1 MDFSGAER
9 TLALA
14 VALGTVA
21 GAWGWRTIARRRTR
35 RTVVRGLADPDEG
48 RRIAMIAAI
57 TAQGLGANAAALDR
71 LARRENSPAV
81 RQALALAVARNQW
94 EPAADRRLVALR
106 VWAHEELARRPVD
119 GRAALTLAPRL
130 DAPVGI
136 PVLIPPVV
144 PAAPAAAAEGAGAVR

>member
-1 MDFSGAER
+1 MDFSDAER

-106 VWAHEELARRPVD
+106 VWAHEELAP
-119 GRAALTLAPRL
+119 LTLAPRL

-144 PAAPAAAAEGAGAVR
+144 PAAPPAAAEGAGAVR